1 MDEVKIMLSE
11 ELSGTSLQSLSENIP
26 GGMFTCRFDRE
37 LTLMQMNQGF
47 LSMLGYSRQDIT
59 ELFHDSFWNMI
70 DPRDR
75 TETLR
80 EVHRQMKISDSKE
93 LEYRILCRDGRSM
106 WVLDKGRLIRD
117 ENGDAYFCCVL
128 VDVTTSKE
136 LEEKLRMLLERQ
148 QVIIEQATD
157 IIFEWDFL
165 ADTLE
170 FSSNWEKKF
179 GKLPN
184 TRNVSLYLEHAP
196 YIYSGDQ
203 AAFAAMMERIRR
215 GARSEETE
223 VRIMDV
229 EENYRWCRICMTDLF
244 DESGRAVRAI
254 GTIMDIDAEKRRAE
268 SLMERAQRDGLTGL
282 YNKIACRE
290 HIEAGLEQLAPEQ
303 KAALMV
309 IDLDNFKNI
318 NDTMGHL
325 FGDALLSEIS
335 HTLQKQFRSIDVV
348 GRVGGD
354 EFLVFLSQIP
364 SGALAEKKAEQILKA
379 IGGMAVGELTN
390 MDLSCSVGIAVY
402 PGCGKT
408 YQELFQAADQAL
420 YQAKKQGKKQFCM
433 SSPETALNG
442 MPAAGESAVN
452 ARIDSNEIQETVGPR
467 LVEYVFHILY
477 KTHDMEAAV
486 NSILE
491 AVGRQYDVSR
501 VYIFEDEEDGS
512 CCNNTF
518 EWCGEGVEPQIG
530 NLQNISYVEDISG
543 YHGNFNEQGVFYCR
557 DISELEE
564 SQYRILNQ
572 QGIKSVL
579 QCAIYDNGQY
589 KGFVGFDECRMN
601 RYWTQEQ
608 VNGLIF
614 ISEILSTFL
623 TKWRAQEKAVSS
635 ARAME
640 KILDRLSAWVYV
652 IDPETFSLLYINR
665 KTRELVQGV
674 QTGMA
679 CHEAFFYKDSPCAFC
694 PVIECREGMP
704 CSGRQIYNPYLNV
717 WTSVDVTHLEWN
729 GKDSV
734 LVTCFD
740 ITELKNKLDSLEKE
754 RESWNDSRNPLDM
767 P

>member
-335 HTLQKQFRSIDVV
+335 HT
-348 GRVGGD
+348 
-354 EFLVFLSQIP
+354 P
-364 SGALAEKKAEQILKA
+364 
-379 IGGMAVGELTN
+379 
-390 MDLSCSVGIAVY
+390 
-402 PGCGKT
+402 
-408 YQELFQAADQAL
+408 
-420 YQAKKQGKKQFCM
+420 
-433 SSPETALNG
+433 
-442 MPAAGESAVN
+442 
-452 ARIDSNEIQETVGPR
+452 
-467 LVEYVFHILY
+467 
-477 KTHDMEAAV
+477 
-486 NSILE
+486 
-491 AVGRQYDVSR
+491 VS
-501 VYIFEDEEDGS
+501 Y
-512 CCNNTF
+512 
-518 EWCGEGVEPQIG
+518 
-530 NLQNISYVEDISG
+530 
-543 YHGNFNEQGVFYCR
+543 
-557 DISELEE
+557 
-564 SQYRILNQ
+564 
-572 QGIKSVL
+572 
-579 QCAIYDNGQY
+579 
-589 KGFVGFDECRMN
+589 
-601 RYWTQEQ
+601 
-608 VNGLIF
+608 
-614 ISEILSTFL
+614 
-623 TKWRAQEKAVSS
+623 
-635 ARAME
+635 
-640 KILDRLSAWVYV
+640 
-652 IDPETFSLLYINR
+652 
-665 KTRELVQGV
+665 
-674 QTGMA
+674 
-679 CHEAFFYKDSPCAFC
+679 
-694 PVIECREGMP
+694 
-704 CSGRQIYNPYLNV
+704 
-717 WTSVDVTHLEWN
+717 THLQR
-729 GKDSV
+729 S
-734 LVTCFD
+734 LVT
-740 ITELKNKLDSLEKE
+740 I
-754 RESWNDSRNPLDM
+754 WRNPEF
-767 P
+767 